1 MNRCPRCCG
10 TVVNDRG
17 EQWCARCGPLY
28 DRPDTATE
36 RALRKEVAAGR
47 QAARLSRVAP
57 PPPNWQTGLEDILE
71 GPEAE
76 QW

>member
-1 MNRCPRCCG
+1 
-10 TVVNDRG
+10 
-17 EQWCARCGPLY
+17 
-28 DRPDTATE
+28 
-36 RALRKEVAAGR
+36 LRKEVAAGR